1 MLSQLFE
8 TIKARRAAMPED
20 SYTAH
25 LLAAG
30 EGEILRKI
38 KEESQELIAAAE
50 QEGDRRTVEELADL
64 FYHCLV
70 LLAARRLELD
80 DLDAE
85 LRGRRR
91 SGGERGR

>member
-8 TIKARRAAMPED
+8 TIQARRTSMPEG

-25 LLAAG
+25 LLASG

-38 KEESQELIAAAE
+38 KEESLELVAAAE
-50 QEGDRRTVEELADL
+50 EEGDRRTVEELADL

-70 LLAARRLELD
+70 LLAARDLSLEELEI
-80 DLDAE
+80 E
-85 LRGRRR
+85 LRRRR
-91 SGGERGR
+91 KSVE

>member
-8 TIKARRAAMPED
+8 TITARQASMPEN
-20 SYTAH
+20 SYTAQ

-38 KEESQELIAAAE
+38 REESLELIAAAE

-70 LLAARRLELD
+70 LLAARDLSLEELEI
-80 DLDAE
+80 E
-85 LRGRRR
+85 LRRRR
-91 SGGERGR
+91 KSVG